1 MIAEQLHYVIAAVE
15 SWNRELFDL
24 NADKLSGTWHYAE
37 NPEELRDLVEKYQP
51 RYVFFPHWR
60 WIVPESIIN
69 QVECVCFHMT
79 NLPYGRGGSPLQN
92 LISRGHKETVLTAL
106 RMKKDLDSG
115 PIYKQLPLSLNG
127 SAEDI
132 YRRSSEKVWTL
143 IAEIMV
149 EEPTPIEQAGEPL
162 YFKRRQ
168 PDDSEIPENLS
179 MAEVYDFIRMLDAPG
194 YPKAFRQVDGYRIE
208 FENAQIRDESV
219 VATAR
224 IVSGD
229 Q

>member
-1 MIAEQLHYVIAAVE
+1 MIADQYHYVVAAVE

-24 NADKLSGTWHYAE
+24 NYDKLSGTWHYAE
-37 NPEELRDLVEKYQP
+37 TPEELRSLVEKYHP

-60 WIVPESIIN
+60 WIVPENIISR
-69 QVECVCFHMT
+69 VECVCFHMT

-106 RMKKDLDSG
+106 RMNKNLDSG
-115 PIYKQLPLSLNG
+115 PIYKQLPLSLDG

-132 YRRSSEKVWTL
+132 YRRSSKKVWTL
-143 IAEIMV
+143 IAEIV
-149 EEPTPIEQAGEPL
+149 IEEPTPIEQAGEPI

-168 PDDSEIPENLS
+168 PDESEIPENLS

-194 YPKAFRQVDGYRIE
+194 YPKAFRKIDGYRIE
-208 FENAQIRDESV
+208 FENAEISDKSV
-219 VATAR
+219 IATAR

>member
-1 MIAEQLHYVIAAVE
+1 MTAQQPHYVIAAVE
-15 SWNRELFDL
+15 SWNRELFEL
-24 NADKLSGTWHYAE
+24 NYDKLSGCWHYAE
-37 NPEELRDLVEKYQP
+37 NPEELRNLVEKYQP

-60 WIVPESIIN
+60 WIVPESIIS

-92 LISRGHKETVLTAL
+92 LITRGHKETVLTAL

-115 PIYKQLPLSLNG
+115 PIYKQLPLSLEG
-127 SAEDI
+127 SAEAI

-143 IAEIMV
+143 IAEIIV
-149 EEPTPIEQAGEPL
+149 EEPTPVAQAGEPL

-168 PDDSEIPENLS
+168 PDDSEIPENLT
-179 MAEVYDFIRMLDAPG
+179 MAQVYDFIRMLDAPG

-208 FENAQIRDESV
+208 FENAEIRDKSV
-219 VATAR
+219 IATAR

-229 Q
+229 Y

>member
-37 NPEELRDLVEKYQP
+37 NPEELRDLVEKHQP

-60 WIVPESIIN
+60 WIVPETIIN

-106 RMKKDLDSG
+106 RMNKDLDSG

-224 IVSGD
+224 IVTGD